1 MPFSFD
7 DAAARQNWEKGKSL
21 SVPPAGMRK
30 YHDWRRYVAD
40 GRTPA
45 DAARLTGDM
54 NYEQLRGNGNLYS
67 VRLTQQHRVLF
78 SVEGM
83 TVKVLEIGGHY

>member
-7 DAAARQNWEKGKSL
+7 DSAARQNWGKGKSI

-30 YHDWRRYVAD
+30 YHDWRRYILA
-40 GRTPA
+40 GRSPS
-45 DAARLTGDM
+45 DAARLAGDM
-54 NYEQLRGNGNLYS
+54 NYELLQGNSNLCS

-78 SVEGM
+78 SVVGM
-83 TVKVLEIGGHY
+83 SIKVLEIGGHY